1 MTRKRFC
8 KLWIAYITRLNEWA
22 KTNGSEPM
30 DMGMVYRC
38 AAKVRRSGGELG
50 MSYQEWW
57 NRMKELDTDLFDVG
71 GM

>member
-22 KTNGSEPM
+22 KANGSEPM
-30 DMGMVYRC
+30 DMGKVYRC
-38 AAKVRRSGGELG
+38 ATRVRRNGGELG
-50 MSYQEWW
+50 MPYQEWW
-57 NRMKELDTDLFDVG
+57 DRMKKIDPDLFDVG